1 MKSLKEFIVEGEAFD
16 GLYFQREVKVKQLPE
31 MEDILPGDNVIL
43 KIKGHTYA
51 IWHREANDKSYGK
64 YHIFKDGEP
73 IHMIDYGPGHKFH
86 YYDYEKKW
94 LAYAAFKKFMDSL

>member
-1 MKSLKEFIVEGEAFD
+1 MKSLKDFILEEVD
-16 GLYFQREVKVKQLPE
+16 GLDFQREVKVKQLPE
-31 MEDILPGDNVIL
+31 MEDILPGDNIII
-43 KIKGHTYA
+43 KIKGHTYT

-86 YYDYEKKW
+86 YYDFEKKW
-94 LAYAAFKKFMDSL
+94 QAYASFKKFMDNL

>member
-1 MKSLKEFIVEGEAFD
+1 MKSLKEFILEEEVD
-16 GLYFQREVKVKQLPE
+16 GLYFQREVKVNKLPE
-31 MEDILPGDNVIL
+31 MDDILPGDNVIL

-86 YYDYEKKW
+86 YYDFEKKW
-94 LAYAAFKKFMDSL
+94 QAYAAFKKFMSNL